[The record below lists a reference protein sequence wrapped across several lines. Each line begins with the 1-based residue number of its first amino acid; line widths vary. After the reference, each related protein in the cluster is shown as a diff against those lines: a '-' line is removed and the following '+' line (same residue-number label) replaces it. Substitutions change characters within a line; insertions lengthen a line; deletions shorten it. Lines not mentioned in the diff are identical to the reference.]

1 MILLFCVQLRVSPQK
16 LHLDFKVLSFEIL
29 ACASLF
35 AKALDGRATLAKMT
49 LAKDLRLSCPQREWE
64 SDLLLLAAFKRPSQ
78 FQPSESR
85 GLQPMTFESVEA
97 REVEM
102 SSLPLLSHH
111 FSDLKQPSRLSCKC
125 CDAIGTSLAQSIV
138 IVKQISSMW
147 NGVPNYSISACKNDS
162 PPEILIW
169 KCFRVVVVNE
179 PTIDQH
185 TYITVPFSCY

>member
-1 MILLFCVQLRVSPQK
+1 MGPGKIS
-16 LHLDFKVLSFEIL
+16 DNKVKWFY
-29 ACASLF
+29 LF
-35 AKALDGRATLAKMT
+35 ASSYEFHTKVASWFQSPVLWNFSLCIPFCQGPCWRATLAKMT

-111 FSDLKQPSRLSCKC
+111 FSDLKQESRLSCKC

-147 NGVPNYSISACKNDS
+147 NGVPNYSISACKNYS
-162 PPEILIW
+162 PPEI
-169 KCFRVVVVNE
+169 
-179 PTIDQH
+179 
-185 TYITVPFSCY
+185 